1 MQTGRDSSGF
11 SLEITALFQKVL
23 NFINIEIE
31 ESVLNAIIRM
41 SGHVIQYMIFGFIS
55 VWMITIYQLKWYNII
70 RTLYVMVL
78 DETIQF
84 FTPGRA
90 AEIIDIVLDM
100 FGVFIAG
107 MIFMISKRLF
117 IKHGG

>member
-1 MQTGRDSSGF
+1 MQTGSDSSGF

-23 NFINIEIE
+23 HIIHIEVEDSILH
-31 ESVLNAIIRM
+31 SVIRM
-41 SGHVIQYMIFGFIS
+41 SGHVMQYMIFGYIS
-55 VWMITIYQLKWYNII
+55 LWVITIYQLKWYNIF

-90 AEIIDIVLDM
+90 AELFDILLDTVGVII
-100 FGVFIAG
+100 ACT
-107 MIFMISKRLF
+107 LF
-117 IKHGG
+117 IVTRRIYVKHGG